1 MPWAGWTEELAEPDE
16 QGVEQGQYVDL
27 VDNPNSN
34 PNANPNPNP
43 NPYPNPNQAGALVES
58 MPGGPA
64 RPGAP
69 GSKGGWLRL
78 RAALAEIDA
87 PLLCR

>member
-1 MPWAGWTEELAEPDE
+1 
-16 QGVEQGQYVDL
+16 
-27 VDNPNSN
+27 
-34 PNANPNPNP
+34 
-43 NPYPNPNQAGALVES
+43 

-69 GSKGGWLRL
+69 GGKGGWLRL

-87 PLLCR
+87 PVLCR